1 MKKPVG
7 RPSSGGKRVQIRFKS
22 DNQVETIRKAVEKLN
37 SGTDYSEVTFNGF
50 VSGVAFKEAQRILKV
65 SMEKSGI

>member
-1 MKKPVG
+1 MKKQVG
-7 RPSSGGKRVQIRFKS
+7 RPSAGGKRVQIRFKS
-22 DNQVETIRKAVEKLN
+22 DKQVETIRKAVETIN
-37 SGTDYSEVTFNGF
+37 AESSYGEVTFNGF

>member
-7 RPSSGGKRVQIRFKS
+7 RPSTGGKRVQIRFKS
-22 DNQVETIRKAVEKLN
+22 DKQVETIRKAVEKLN
-37 SGTDYSEVTFNGF
+37 SGSAYSEVTFNGF
-50 VSGVAFKEAQRILKV
+50 VSKVAFKEAERILKV

>member
-7 RPSSGGKRVQIRFKS
+7 RPSAGGKRVQIRFKS
-22 DNQVETIRKAVEKLN
+22 DKQVETIRMAVEKLN

-50 VSGVAFKEAQRILKV
+50 VSGVAFKKAEQILKV
-65 SMEKSGI
+65 IMEKSGI

>member
-7 RPSSGGKRVQIRFKS
+7 RPSAGGQRVQIRFKS
-22 DNQVETIRKAVEKLN
+22 DKQVETIRKAVEKLN
-37 SGTDYSEVTFNGF
+37 SGSDYGEVTFNSF
-50 VSGVAFKEAQRILKV
+50 VSKLAFKEAERILKV

>member
-7 RPSSGGKRVQIRFKS
+7 RPSTGGKRVQIRFKS
-22 DNQVETIRKAVEKLN
+22 DKQVETIRKAVETIN
-37 SGTDYSEVTFNGF
+37 AESSYGEVTFNGF
-50 VSGVAFKEAQRILKV
+50 VSGVAFKEAQQILKV

>member
-7 RPSSGGKRVQIRFKS
+7 RPSAGGKRVQIRFKS
-22 DNQVETIRKAVEKLN
+22 DNQVETAG
-37 SGTDYSEVTFNGF
+37 SSYGEVTFNGF

>member
-7 RPSSGGKRVQIRFKS
+7 RPSAGGKRVQIRFKS
-22 DNQVETIRKAVEKLN
+22 DKQVETIRKAVEKLN
-37 SGTDYSEVTFNGF
+37 SGSAYSEVTFNGF
-50 VSGVAFKEAQRILKV
+50 VSGVAFKEAERILKV